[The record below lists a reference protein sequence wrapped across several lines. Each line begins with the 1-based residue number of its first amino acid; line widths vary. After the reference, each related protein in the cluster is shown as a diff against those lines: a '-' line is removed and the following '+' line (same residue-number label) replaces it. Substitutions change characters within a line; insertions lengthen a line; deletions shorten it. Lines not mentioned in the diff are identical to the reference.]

1 MDFIKFAQLIG
12 KSKKIKRTGWVREGV
27 KNPESVADHS
37 FRLVVLAMVL
47 GPLLKV
53 DRNKLVKMAIV
64 HDLGE
69 TVTGDIVIGRWGK
82 VDKEL
87 QKNKYKMEGDAIRKM
102 FQDSPEYIDV
112 FEEML
117 EKKTKT
123 AKIFKQLDKL
133 EMAFQ
138 ALEYEQEQGKDLTEF
153 FVDTDAY
160 IMHPFLRKIF
170 EELESLRK
178 K

>member
-1 MDFIKFAQLIG
+1 MDFIKFAQLVG
-12 KSKKIKRTGWVREGV
+12 KSKRIKRTGWIREGV
-27 KNPESVADHS
+27 KDPESVADHS
-37 FRLVVLAMVL
+37 FRLVVLSMVL
-47 GPLLKV
+47 APSLNV

-102 FQDSPEYIDV
+102 FQDSPEYIDI
-112 FEEML
+112 FEEMMQ
-117 EKKTKT
+117 KKTKT

-133 EMAFQ
+133 EMAMQ
-138 ALEYEQEQGKDLTEF
+138 ALEYEKEQGKDLTEF
-153 FVDTDAY
+153 FVDVDAY
-160 IMHPFLRKIF
+160 ITHPSLKKIM
-170 EELESLRK
+170 EELKALRK